1 MIGFGNT
8 IGALVAIIQGG
19 TNLQGGTL
27 TMDEAVK
34 IAQSNAFSVRLQ
46 KSVIEKNRLK
56 VQEAKGNLG
65 PSISLGANYTR
76 YDQALTTSFGGGAP
90 IVIQPID
97 SKIANATL
105 TLPIDI
111 AGNKVRLLRAS
122 EASRRASELALN
134 GSFNDAKLNV
144 RQAYLSV
151 LRAQAL
157 VVVDQLA
164 LKDAKERLDQG
175 QKQFDQQQVAKLDVT
190 RYKAQVAQSESDLIA
205 AQDNLTLANYA
216 FNLTLARPIE
226 TPVTLVDIQE
236 LPTFDTGIDALVK
249 SAQHKRPEVVS
260 AIENLKALGLIT
272 RGTEAGLNPTLSLQ
286 IQNQH
291 TIDAQGFSS
300 RSQSTTGTLL
310 LNIPIFD
317 SGVTRAKVKQSRQDE
332 VQSRISL
339 EQTQLGISQ
348 DVRNAVANLTS
359 AKARFDSANVQVSLA
374 EEVYRLAKVK
384 QDAGA
389 GTYYEV
395 VDAETQLTQAR
406 NGQVSARYDYLT
418 SYSQLQRAVGQDDLA
433 AAASTSEMAPKGRK

>member
-1 MIGFGNT
+1 M
-8 IGALVAIIQGG
+8 
-19 TNLQGGTL
+19 
-27 TMDEAVK
+27 
-34 IAQSNAFSVRLQ
+34 
-46 KSVIEKNRLK
+46 
-56 VQEAKGNLG
+56 
-65 PSISLGANYTR
+65 
-76 YDQALTTSFGGGAP
+76 
-90 IVIQPID
+90 
-97 SKIANATL
+97 
-105 TLPIDI
+105 
-111 AGNKVRLLRAS
+111 
-122 EASRRASELALN
+122 
-134 GSFNDAKLNV
+134 
-144 RQAYLSV
+144 
-151 LRAQAL
+151 
-157 VVVDQLA
+157 
-164 LKDAKERLDQG
+164 
-175 QKQFDQQQVAKLDVT
+175 
-190 RYKAQVAQSESDLIA
+190 
-205 AQDNLTLANYA
+205 
-216 FNLTLARPIE
+216 
-226 TPVTLVDIQE
+226 
-236 LPTFDTGIDALVK
+236 K

-272 RGTEAGLNPTLSLQ
+272 RATEAGLNPTLSLQ

-348 DVRNAVANLTS
+348 EVRNAVANLTS